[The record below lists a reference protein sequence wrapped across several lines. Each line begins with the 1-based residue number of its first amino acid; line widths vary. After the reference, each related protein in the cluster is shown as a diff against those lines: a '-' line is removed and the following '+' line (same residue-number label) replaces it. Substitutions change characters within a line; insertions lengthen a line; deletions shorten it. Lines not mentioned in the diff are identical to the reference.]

1 MEPKNMENGKKA
13 RDMKKRIMAHLL
25 LPLLAPAAIVGLYF
39 TPKSVFGCANRG
51 LMALGVV
58 LLAVAGAVATTW
70 KGACLKRCG
79 ENEEAN
85 WWLLTTLVLLM
96 PLVLLIGPL
105 G

>member
-1 MEPKNMENGKKA
+1 MENGKKIQ
-13 RDMKKRIMAHLL
+13 DMKKKIMTHLL
-25 LPLLAPAAIVGLYF
+25 LPLLAPAAVVGLYF

-58 LLAVAGAVATTW
+58 LLAVAGAVTTTW
-70 KGACLKRCG
+70 KGASLKRRG